1 MALTLTLSPPMR
13 LTKYS
18 CGTILTVTCKG
29 VVVSFS
35 LTEGPLQAVKL
46 AIVIVKAIAV
56 NWKFLPIGLTES
68 DYDSHLI
75 TVGENRYH
83 SENISV

>member
-1 MALTLTLSPPMR
+1 
-13 LTKYS
+13 
-18 CGTILTVTCKG
+18 
-29 VVVSFS
+29 

>member
-1 MALTLTLSPPMR
+1 
-13 LTKYS
+13 
-18 CGTILTVTCKG
+18 
-29 VVVSFS
+29 

-56 NWKFLPIGLTES
+56 NWNFLPMGLTES
-68 DYDSHLI
+68 DYDSHLT
-75 TVGENRYH
+75 TVDENRYH

>member
-1 MALTLTLSPPMR
+1 MALTLTLSPPIR

-29 VVVSFS
+29 VFASFS

-56 NWKFLPIGLTES
+56 NWNFLPMGLTES
-68 DYDSHLI
+68 DYDSHLT
-75 TVGENRYH
+75 TVDENRYH